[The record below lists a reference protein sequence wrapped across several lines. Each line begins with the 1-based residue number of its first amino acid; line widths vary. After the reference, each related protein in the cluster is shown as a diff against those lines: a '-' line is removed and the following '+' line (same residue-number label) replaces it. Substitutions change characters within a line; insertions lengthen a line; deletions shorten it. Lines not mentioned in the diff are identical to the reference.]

1 MQSLWR
7 LISSQRKFSDRLI
20 AVDHDRYELSG
31 NGKAGEFT
39 IIRTTD
45 WINVIPFTREGKLV
59 FIRQFRHGIREVTL
73 EIPGG
78 AIDARD
84 ETPRMAAERELRE
97 ETGYEALNWEYLGY
111 VTPNPALQNNRC
123 HTFLAT
129 EAHRGGTSFARGR
142 RAGIAGS
149 YGAPRAGSRGVRT
162 VFRGGI
168 RSPVIHGAWRR
179 TACDMY
185 VFIIMANKMKTP
197 GPCSIE
203 KSIVDEFCG
212 KINS

>member
-45 WINVIPFTREGKLV
+45 WINVIPFTREGELV

-84 ETPRMAAERELRE
+84 DTPRMAAERELRE
-97 ETGYEALNWEYLGY
+97 ETGYEAANWEYLGY
-111 VTPNPALQNNRC
+111 VTPNPALQSNRC

-129 EAHRGGTSFARGR
+129 EAHRAGEPSFDPYER
-142 RAGIAGS
+142 IEVELL
-149 YGAPRAGSRGVRT
+149 SRGDAGRVLRDHT
-162 VFRGGI
+162 VH
-168 RSPVIHGAWRR
+168 HGLVLAAFGLFFAAGYDLR
-179 TACDMY
+179 
-185 VFIIMANKMKTP
+185 
-197 GPCSIE
+197 
-203 KSIVDEFCG
+203 
-212 KINS
+212 